1 MSVNKAIIMGR
12 LGKDPEI
19 RAVGNADVA
28 NLSVATSERW
38 KSKQTG
44 EWEEKTEWHRVNVW
58 GEKGKGTL
66 KFIED
71 NLRKGDQVYL
81 EGSIETRKWKDQ
93 QDVEKFSTEIKVGAF
108 NGTVQK
114 IWEKNDNER
123 SGNGR
128 DDRGGR
134 DDRDDRGSRSSS
146 RDRDD
151 RGGRDDRDDRGGNS
165 RGSSSRNDRD
175 DRGSSRND
183 DRGGSNNR
191 GGGGRNDMDDD
202 IPF

>member
-1 MSVNKAIIMGR
+1 MSVNKAIILGR

-19 RAVGNADVA
+19 RSVGNSDVA

-38 KSKQTG
+38 KSKNTG

-58 GEKGKGTL
+58 GEKGKGSI
-66 KFIED
+66 KFIEE

-81 EGSIETRKWKDQ
+81 EGQIETRKWKDQ
-93 QDVEKFSTEIKVGAF
+93 QDVEKFSTEIKVSAF
-108 NGTVQK
+108 GGTIQK
-114 IWEKNDNER
+114 IWDKNDNNGGGRDRDGRGNDRDDRGGR
-123 SGNGR
+123 SSSR

-134 DDRDDRGSRSSS
+134 DDH
-146 RDRDD
+146 
-151 RGGRDDRDDRGGNS
+151 DDRGGNS

>member
-19 RAVGNADVA
+19 RSVGNSDVA

-58 GEKGKGTL
+58 GEKGKGTI

-81 EGSIETRKWKDQ
+81 EGQIETRKWKDQ
-93 QDVEKFSTEIKVGAF
+93 QDVEKFSTEIKVSPFG
-108 NGTVQK
+108 GTLQK
-114 IWEKNDNER
+114 IWEKNDN
-123 SGNGR
+123 NGGGGRDR

-134 DDRDDRGSRSSS
+134 DDDRGGRSSS
-146 RDRDD
+146 RDD

-165 RGSSSRNDRD
+165 RGSSSRNSRDDDRRDSRD
-175 DRGSSRND
+175 DRGGRND
-183 DRGGSNNR
+183 SRS
-191 GGGGRNDMDDD
+191 GGGRNDMDDD

>member
-1 MSVNKAIIMGR
+1 MSVNKAIILGR

-19 RAVGNADVA
+19 RAVGNSDVA

-38 KSKQTG
+38 KSKNTG

-58 GEKGKGTL
+58 GEKGKGSI
-66 KFIED
+66 KFIEE

-93 QDVEKFSTEIKVGAF
+93 QDVEKFSTEIKVSAF
-108 NGTVQK
+108 GGVIQK
-114 IWEKNDNER
+114 IWDKND
-123 SGNGR
+123 SNGGGRDR

-151 RGGRDDRDDRGGNS
+151 RGGRNDRDDRGGNKS
-165 RGSSSRNDRD
+165 RDNRNDRD
-175 DRGSSRND
+175 DRGGRD
-183 DRGGSNNR
+183 DRGSNGNSR
-191 GGGGRNDMDDD
+191 GGGRNDMDDD